1 MAEPGFDPVLSDPIA
16 PIPPSSH
23 VKSLGL
29 SDLFSLRPEWSL
41 ATISWTPHSW
51 PLLLR
56 SNGGGWWLGAPLSEP
71 NGEIKPFGGYHFLTP
86 RKVIPLFLPVKRFC
100 FPAKPAR
107 VRGTRQCVNGF
118 TVFQQ
123 LLGAKHTPH
132 TWQNQG
138 LGGGSRQH
146 LGSPQLHPDPEPGER
161 RRARTGSGPPLPP
174 PRQSG
179 KAMRMLCAWRGDS
192 PKNTSSLKRGPSPLG
207 TEPGCPAVSEITP
220 AASQGVSIVT
230 RAFGPQVAPM
240 GPGNSSHNSLLRDRE
255 AGSET
260 GSCDSNN
267 QEDCVPKNFCPWL
280 RRTLCVR
287 RLWEI
292 SKFRPLSNSK
302 LNT

>member
-1 MAEPGFDPVLSDPIA
+1 M
-16 PIPPSSH
+16 
-23 VKSLGL
+23 
-29 SDLFSLRPEWSL
+29 
-41 ATISWTPHSW
+41 
-51 PLLLR
+51 
-56 SNGGGWWLGAPLSEP
+56 
-71 NGEIKPFGGYHFLTP
+71 
-86 RKVIPLFLPVKRFC
+86 
-100 FPAKPAR
+100 
-107 VRGTRQCVNGF
+107 
-118 TVFQQ
+118 FQQ

-192 PKNTSSLKRGPSPLG
+192 PKNTSSLKRGPSLLG
-207 TEPGCPAVSEITP
+207 IEPGCPAVSEITP

-267 QEDCVPKNFCPWL
+267 QEDCVPKNFCPRL